1 MINNPL
7 LSIIIPVYNSERF
20 LKECLD
26 SVLFQSFSDF
36 EVIVVDDGSTDSS
49 IQIEEEYSKDS
60 RFVIISQSNAGQG
73 AARNRAL
80 DIAKGKYITFLDS
93 DDAMKPDFLK
103 ETLSKIEDGKYD
115 IVVTNYDYINEQS
128 EFLGNRSNKRENY
141 TLDGYEALLE
151 MFYDEN
157 VHIGPWA
164 KLYKRE
170 VFEKE
175 RFKSC
180 YCEDADI
187 LERIIKKNQSILY
200 ISDSLFKYRIRND
213 ADTWVFKPRTYE
225 QIAVFD
231 NMYLFA
237 KENYPSELIGALK
250 AKMMSVWFH
259 VLLQLPK
266 GDKRADELKKRIKEN
281 RRAVLKDNRIR
292 NKTRIAC
299 LSSFLGFSVVCLFF
313 CFVKRAGG

>member
-26 SVLFQSFSDF
+26 SVLSQSFSDF

-60 RFVIISQSNAGQG
+60 RFVIIRQSNAGQG

-128 EFLGNRSNKRENY
+128 EFLGNRSNKREYY

-180 YCEDADI
+180 YCEDSDI
-187 LERIIKKNQSILY
+187 LERIFKKNQSILY
-200 ISDSLFKYRIRND
+200 ISDSLFRYRIRNN
-213 ADTWVFKPRTYE
+213 ADTWVFKPKTYE

-231 NMYLFA
+231 DMYMFA
-237 KENYPSELIGALK
+237 KKHYSDEMIKALEV
-250 AKMMSVWFH
+250 KMISVWFH
-259 VLLQLPK
+259 VFLQLPK
-266 GDKRADELKKRIKEN
+266 DDKRVEELKKRIIEN
-281 RRAVLKDNRIR
+281 RKAVLKNKRIR
-292 NKTRIAC
+292 KKTRIAC
-299 LSSFLGFSVVCLFF
+299 LSSYLGFGFVRFLFGF
-313 CFVKRAGG
+313 ARRTG

>member
-26 SVLFQSFSDF
+26 SVLSQSFSDF

-60 RFVIISQSNAGQG
+60 RFVIIRQSNAGQG

-128 EFLGNRSNKRENY
+128 EFLGNR
-141 TLDGYEALLE
+141 
-151 MFYDEN
+151 
-157 VHIGPWA
+157 
-164 KLYKRE
+164 
-170 VFEKE
+170 
-175 RFKSC
+175 
-180 YCEDADI
+180 
-187 LERIIKKNQSILY
+187 
-200 ISDSLFKYRIRND
+200 
-213 ADTWVFKPRTYE
+213 
-225 QIAVFD
+225 
-231 NMYLFA
+231 
-237 KENYPSELIGALK
+237 
-250 AKMMSVWFH
+250 
-259 VLLQLPK
+259 
-266 GDKRADELKKRIKEN
+266 
-281 RRAVLKDNRIR
+281 
-292 NKTRIAC
+292 
-299 LSSFLGFSVVCLFF
+299 
-313 CFVKRAGG
+313 